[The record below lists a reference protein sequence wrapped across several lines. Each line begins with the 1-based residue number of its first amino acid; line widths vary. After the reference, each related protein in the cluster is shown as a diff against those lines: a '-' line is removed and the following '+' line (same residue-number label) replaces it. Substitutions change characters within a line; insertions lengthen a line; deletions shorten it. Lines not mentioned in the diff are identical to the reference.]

1 MRKARAQ
8 KLNPEL
14 SFAYL
19 SHLSSVK
26 EEIWKRVGALAE
38 ELDLASQA
46 LVRIMVVDLK
56 NTFKAHELL

>member
-1 MRKARAQ
+1 
-8 KLNPEL
+8 
-14 SFAYL
+14 
-19 SHLSSVK
+19 VK